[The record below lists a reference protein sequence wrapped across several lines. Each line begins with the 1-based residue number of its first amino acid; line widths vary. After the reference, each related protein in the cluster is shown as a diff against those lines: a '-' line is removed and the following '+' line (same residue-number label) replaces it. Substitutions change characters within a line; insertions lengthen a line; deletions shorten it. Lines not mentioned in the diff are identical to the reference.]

1 MKKISLKNQCIIA
14 LYIDMILIGCY
25 IGAVLVFPILLKDI
39 ILILLFIVAVD
50 YGLFEIL
57 KQLRLDTKT
66 NKIFERDEEEC

>member
-1 MKKISLKNQCIIA
+1 MKKISLKNKCIIA

-25 IGAVLVFPILLKDI
+25 IGATLVFPILLKDI
-39 ILILLFIVAVD
+39 ILILLFIAAVD

-57 KQLRLDTKT
+57 KTLRLDTKT